1 MASGDEMS
9 SLNDC
14 QERYILN
21 DLLTYIQFYFN
32 RSSHENIK
40 KVVCRFYT
48 PEDIADAKS
57 VLWNINEVKSLMG
70 KGQSRQR
77 SVARDVYE
85 ADAQDILNTFIYF

>member
-21 DLLTYIQFYFN
+21 DLLTYKQFYFN

-40 KVVCRFYT
+40 KVVSRFYT
-48 PEDIADAKS
+48 PEDIADAMS
-57 VLWNINEVKSLMG
+57 VLWNEYK
-70 KGQSRQR
+70 
-77 SVARDVYE
+77 
-85 ADAQDILNTFIYF
+85 

>member
-14 QERYILN
+14 QEKYILN

-57 VLWNINEVKSLMG
+57 VLWNINEV
-70 KGQSRQR
+70 
-77 SVARDVYE
+77 
-85 ADAQDILNTFIYF
+85 